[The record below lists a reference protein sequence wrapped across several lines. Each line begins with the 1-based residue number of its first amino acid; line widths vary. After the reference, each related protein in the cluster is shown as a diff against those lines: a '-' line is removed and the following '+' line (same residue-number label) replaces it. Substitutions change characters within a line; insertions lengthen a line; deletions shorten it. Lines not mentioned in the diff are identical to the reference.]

1 MIENEINDIIIILQS
16 IREDNSVPK
25 NVKSKIDTTIVS
37 LNSSCEV
44 SLRIDQA
51 LQELS
56 EISNDPNVP
65 AYTRIEILNIIS
77 ALSRD

>member
-44 SLRIDQA
+44 PLKIDRA

-65 AYTRIEILNIIS
+65 AYTRIEILNLIS